1 MGKDADTEAQV
12 EPQAAA
18 PYSVFT
24 PREKWY
30 IIAIAAYSTFF
41 STFSSFIYYP
51 AIHLISESLDTS
63 VERINLTVTTYLALS
78 TVAPTLFGDF
88 ADQLGRRPVYL
99 IMFSLY
105 VIASIAIASIQSFS
119 ALLGLR
125 LLQALTIS
133 GELIETDLTSP
144 KSHITTGTFS
154 IASGVLADIARQDER
169 GSYGSAISFAQVK
182 IATTN
187 HCLFLTSH

>member
-1 MGKDADTEAQV
+1 MGKEADGEAQV
-12 EPQAAA
+12 EPPAAA

-41 STFSSFIYYP
+41 STVSSFIYYP

-63 VERINLTVTTYLALS
+63 VERVNLTVTTYLALS
-78 TVAPTLFGDF
+78 TVAPTLFGDV

-99 IMFSLY
+99 IMFTLY
-105 VIASIAIASIQSFS
+105 VVASIAIASIQSFS

-125 LLQALTIS
+125 LLQALAIS
-133 GELIETDLTSP
+133 GEWLETGYT
-144 KSHITTGTFS
+144 
-154 IASGVLADIARQDER
+154 
-169 GSYGSAISFAQVK
+169 
-182 IATTN
+182 
-187 HCLFLTSH
+187 